1 MVRNLLVLLVLGI
14 AAWLV
19 YDNGRTLSEADVRA
33 YYTSQSDAANA
44 YDGEAFCKGLADDFK
59 GQVVIYENGQSKKKM
74 YDKSSSCEE
83 NMAALKNMKLL
94 SDRTRGLLSV
104 DFSHEIKSIEIVP
117 GGRTAVGE
125 VTATARLGDT
135 LLARTRSKD
144 QLSRSFW
151 RVKLRSSEGQAWTYG
166 GQ

>member
-1 MVRNLLVLLVLGI
+1 MVRNLIVVLVLGI
-14 AAWLV
+14 VAWLV
-19 YDNGRTLSEADVRA
+19 YDNGRTISEADVRD
-33 YYTSQSDAANA
+33 YYSNQSDAANA
-44 YDGEAFCKGLADDFK
+44 YDGETFCKGLSDDFK
-59 GQVVIYENGQSKKKM
+59 GQVVIYVNGQPKRKT

-94 SDRTRGLLSV
+94 SDRTSGLLSV
-104 DFSHEIKSIEIVP
+104 DFSHEIKSIEIAP
-117 GGRTAVGE
+117 GGRTALGE

-135 LLARTRSKD
+135 LLVRTRSKD

-151 RVKLRSSEGQAWTYG
+151 QVKVRSSEGQAWTYG